1 MTLETALRAALALLI
16 GFVLGSV
23 LPADLLARR
32 RGVDIRSIGDGN
44 PGTWNAF
51 KGLGWGA
58 GLITAAYDIS
68 VGVVAI
74 QISRLLGVSESLSY
88 LAGIM
93 TVAGHRFP
101 ILRGFRGGGQGMG
114 ATAGMLVYGVGV
126 AVFRGWISVAGVGV
140 LVAIGAIAFAVT
152 RSGAMVAIVMLPL
165 LVAEVYFAHADWA
178 FLLFMAALAAHI
190 WIVQVATVRHSHE
203 FPAMRPLDDQPRD

>member
-1 MTLETALRAALALLI
+1 MTLEATLRAVLALLI
-16 GFVLGSV
+16 GFALGSV

-58 GLITAAYDIS
+58 SLITAVYDIS
-68 VGVVAI
+68 VGVVTI
-74 QISRLLGVSESLSY
+74 QIARLLGVSQGLAY

-93 TVAGHRFP
+93 TVVGHRFP
-101 ILRGFRGGGQGMG
+101 LFRGFRGGGQGMG

-140 LVAIGAIAFAVT
+140 LVAIGAITFAVT

-165 LVAEVYFAHADWA
+165 LVAEVYFAHADRA

-190 WIVQVATVRHSHE
+190 WIVQVATLRYSH
-203 FPAMRPLDDQPRD
+203 PLRAMRPLDSQPRD